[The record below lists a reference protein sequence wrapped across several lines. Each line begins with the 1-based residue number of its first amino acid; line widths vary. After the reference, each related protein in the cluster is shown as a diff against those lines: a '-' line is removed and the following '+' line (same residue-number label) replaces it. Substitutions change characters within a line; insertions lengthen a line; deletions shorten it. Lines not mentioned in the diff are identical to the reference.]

1 MGYYTKEDILKTI
14 EDEDVKFIRLQFADF
29 FGVLRNIAVTG
40 GQIEKALNGRCSID
54 GFHIRGAR
62 ALGYRQIYLKPDLDT
77 FAILPWRPQHGKVAR
92 FLCDLTDR
100 EGNLLPESPRTILRQ
115 QLKRAEDKGLFI
127 ELNPECEF
135 FLFDTDEN
143 GLPTNQTNEQ
153 AKYLDMA
160 PLDSGE
166 NARRDII
173 FALEDLGFEVES
185 SHHEDAPAQH
195 AISFKK
201 ATGIRM
207 ADRILTLR
215 NTVRTIA
222 VRHGFY
228 ATFMP
233 KPRADLSGSA
243 MALNASCQMIAKD
256 WFTDPSDPNG
266 LSEDGKHFIAGL
278 LAHMRGACAIANPI
292 VNSYKRSIFRFSD
305 PRGIFW
311 SPSDY
316 RASVTVS
323 RNEDDRTVIEW
334 ELPDGATNPY
344 LNIAY
349 LLAAGLEGIEK
360 KLPLPHA
367 DSQGEPLPETLNDA
381 LKAFSEDDFFRQLY
395 GDNYASVYISEKK
408 SEWESYAKEVTDWEI
423 REYLGRI

>member
-1 MGYYTKEDILKTI
+1 MSYYTKEDILHMI
-14 EDEDVKFIRLQFADF
+14 DEEDVKFIRLQFADF

-40 GQIEKALNGRCSID
+40 AQIKKALDGSCSID
-54 GFHIRGAR
+54 GFHIRGAK
-62 ALGYRQIYLKPDLDT
+62 ALGYRNIYLMPDLDT
-77 FAILPWRPQHGKVAR
+77 FAILPWRPQNGKVAR

-115 QLKRAEDKGLFI
+115 QLKRAEEKGLYI

-143 GLPTNQTNEQ
+143 GLPTNQTTER
-153 AKYLDMA
+153 AYYLDMA
-160 PLDSGE
+160 PLYSGE

-173 FALEDLGFEVES
+173 FALENLGFEMES

-195 AISFKK
+195 AVSFQK

-233 KPRADLSGSA
+233 KPRADLPGSA
-243 MALNASCQMIAKD
+243 MALNASCQDLTKD
-256 WFTDPSDPNG
+256 WFTDPNDAYG

-278 LAHMRGACAIANPI
+278 LSHMRGACAIANPI
-292 VNSYKRSIFRFSD
+292 VNSYKRSISRFHD
-305 PRGIFW
+305 PKGIYW

-316 RASVTVS
+316 RALVTVS
-323 RNEDDRTVIEW
+323 KNENDRTVIEW

-360 KLPLPHA
+360 KLPLPKP
-367 DSQGEPLPETLNDA
+367 DCQGQTLPETLIDA
-381 LKAFSEDDFFRQLY
+381 IKAFSEDDFFRQLY

-408 SEWESYAKEVTDWEI
+408 AEWDSYAKEVTDWEI

>member
-1 MGYYTKEDILKTI
+1 MSYYTKEDILHMI
-14 EDEDVKFIRLQFADF
+14 DEEDVKFIRLQFADF

-40 GQIEKALNGRCSID
+40 AQIKKALDGSCSID
-54 GFHIRGAR
+54 GFHIRGAK
-62 ALGYRQIYLKPDLDT
+62 ALGYRNIYLMPDLDT
-77 FAILPWRPQHGKVAR
+77 FAILPWRPQNGKVAR

-115 QLKRAEDKGLFI
+115 QLKRAEEKGLYI

-143 GLPTNQTNEQ
+143 GLPTNQTTER
-153 AKYLDMA
+153 AYYLDMA

-173 FALEDLGFEVES
+173 FALENLGFEMES

-195 AISFKK
+195 AVSFQK

-233 KPRADLSGSA
+233 KPRADLPGSA
-243 MALNASCQMIAKD
+243 MALNASCQDLTKD
-256 WFTDPSDPNG
+256 WFTDPNDAYG

-292 VNSYKRSIFRFSD
+292 VNSYKRSISRFHD
-305 PRGIFW
+305 PKGIYW

-316 RASVTVS
+316 RALVTVS
-323 RNEDDRTVIEW
+323 KNENDRTVIEW

-360 KLPLPHA
+360 KLPLPKP
-367 DSQGEPLPETLNDA
+367 DCQGQALPETLIDA
-381 LKAFSEDDFFRQLY
+381 IKAFSEDDFFRQLY

-408 SEWESYAKEVTDWEI
+408 AEWDSYAKEVTDWEI